1 MWSLVILTKVRSL
14 RKKYYSQPFGVLPH
28 LLGVIMGKQSIIGFF
43 HVYLTTFYSP
53 IIKSNLKENPETFS
67 KITGIWNR
75 IRMLGIGILKSKK
88 NIHQSFGEIFGCLG
102 YYWLKK
108 TNTRLCLRKF
118 LGVQGWTQIGKICS
132 LATDLWPTD
141 MTIVRS
147 CACLRG
153 RRDADDGFSS
163 TNCV

>member
-28 LLGVIMGKQSIIGFF
+28 LLGVIMGKQSIIVFF
-43 HVYLTTFYSP
+43 SCLP
-53 IIKSNLKENPETFS
+53 NNLLFSYYQKQFERIPDTFS
-67 KITGIWNR
+67 KITGIWDR
-75 IRMLGIGILKSKK
+75 IRMLSIGILKSKK

-132 LATDLWPTD
+132 LTTDLWSTD
-141 MTIVRS
+141 MTIVWS